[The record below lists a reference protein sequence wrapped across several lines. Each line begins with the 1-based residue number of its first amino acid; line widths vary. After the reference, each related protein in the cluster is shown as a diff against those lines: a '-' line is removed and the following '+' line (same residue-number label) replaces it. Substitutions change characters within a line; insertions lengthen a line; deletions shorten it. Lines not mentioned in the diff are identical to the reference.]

1 MLSGNKRSYILQE
14 TEVFS
19 YGFFVAFTS
28 TQRVNNFCIL
38 TLCISNIDVCVF
50 CCYCCTV
57 LCTCTGYY
65 HFYDCI
71 L

>member
-14 TEVFS
+14 TEVLAM
-19 YGFFVAFTS
+19 GFLWLLLPP
-28 TQRVNNFCIL
+28 RVNNFCIL
-38 TLCISNIDVCVF
+38 TLRISNIDVCVF

-65 HFYDCI
+65 HFYECI